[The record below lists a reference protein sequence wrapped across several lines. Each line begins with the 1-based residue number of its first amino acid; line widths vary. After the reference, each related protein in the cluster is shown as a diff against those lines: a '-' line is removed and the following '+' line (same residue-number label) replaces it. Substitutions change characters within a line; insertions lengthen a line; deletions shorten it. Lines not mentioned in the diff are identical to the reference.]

1 MAKISETIDKMI
13 ESIPGVTVSTQ
24 GLPKNYQPRV
34 DTDESVDIFEDTDT
48 VYDSAT
54 GETITKS
61 ADVIREERK
70 QVGKDR
76 EEAIL
81 QNLSKIIPNAAD
93 WATEELIFP
102 LYAPTAL
109 VKYAMDIVGGP
120 DILSASVLNNFV
132 SAIEAEQYA
141 QGTGPIESGAY
152 TVGSWF
158 SGWCFSV

>member
-13 ESIPGVTVSTQ
+13 DSIPGVTVSTE
-24 GLPKNYQPRV
+24 GLPKKYQPRV

-76 EEAIL
+76 EEAISIL
-81 QNLSKIIPNAAD
+81 ERSLNEIIIDGIDTNINLHKWIIKQKSFKDGSYSTN
-93 WATEELIFP
+93 WLE
-102 LYAPTAL
+102 
-109 VKYAMDIVGGP
+109 
-120 DILSASVLNNFV
+120 NNISNF
-132 SAIEAEQYA
+132 E
-141 QGTGPIESGAY
+141 
-152 TVGSWF
+152 
-158 SGWCFSV
+158 